1 MKRTKE
7 EADQTRQALLDAA
20 LVTFSRKGF
29 AAARL
34 EEIAEAAKVTRG
46 AIYHHFENKLDLY
59 LTLMQ
64 EASQRGG
71 TAIQR
76 AISEGGSFVE
86 ICTHILVYSLSLLED
101 DHQFREVMALS
112 LSSSEQASELS
123 PIAKMRQEQS
133 KALVEGI
140 AAYMQQGVAQGLLRP
155 DVDALTAARAF
166 LAYQNGLISL
176 WLANREAFSIK
187 AFAPTLASVLMEGL
201 VKK

>member
-29 AAARL
+29 TATRL
-34 EEIAEAAKVTRG
+34 EEIAETAKVTRG

-71 TAIQR
+71 AAIQR

-86 ICTHILVYSLSLLED
+86 VCTHILVYSLSLLED

-112 LSSSEQASELS
+112 LSTSEQTPELA
-123 PIAKMRQEQS
+123 PIVKMRAEQAT
-133 KALVEGI
+133 ALAEGI
-140 AAYMQQGVAQGLLRP
+140 AAYMQQGIAQGAVRP
-155 DVDALTAARAF
+155 DVDPLTAARAF

-176 WLANREAFSIK
+176 WLTNRSAFSIK
-187 AFAPTLASVLMEGL
+187 ASAPQLASIFMDGL

>member
-7 EADQTRQALLDAA
+7 EADQTRHALLDAA

-71 TAIQR
+71 AAIQR

-112 LSSSEQASELS
+112 LSPSEQVSELS
-123 PIAKMRQEQS
+123 PITKMRQEQS
-133 KALVEGI
+133 TALVEGI
-140 AAYMQQGVAQGLLRP
+140 AAYMQQGVAQGVLRP

-176 WLANREAFSIK
+176 WLANRKAFSIK
-187 AFAPTLASVLMEGL
+187 AFAPTLASVFMEGL

>member
-20 LVTFSRKGF
+20 LVIFSRKGF
-29 AAARL
+29 AATGL
-34 EEIAEAAKVTRG
+34 EEIAEKAKVTRG
-46 AIYHHFENKLDLY
+46 AIYHHFKNKRDLY
-59 LTLMQ
+59 LTLLR

-71 TAIQR
+71 AAIQR
-76 AISEGGSFVE
+76 AISEGGSFVDV
-86 ICTHILVYSLSLLED
+86 CTHILVYSLSLLED

-112 LSSSEQASELS
+112 LSSSEQTPELS
-123 PIAKMRQEQS
+123 PIGKMRQEQS
-133 KALVEGI
+133 TALVEGI
-140 AAYMQQGVAQGLLRP
+140 AAYMQQGIAQGVLRP

-187 AFAPTLASVLMEGL
+187 AFAPTLASVLMDGL

>member
-29 AAARL
+29 TATRL
-34 EEIAEAAKVTRG
+34 EEIAETANVTRG
-46 AIYHHFENKLDLY
+46 AIYHHFENKLALY

-71 TAIQR
+71 AAIQR
-76 AISEGGSFVE
+76 AISEGGTFVE
-86 ICTHILVYSLSLLED
+86 VCTHILVYSLSLLED
-101 DHQFREVMALS
+101 DHKFREVMALS
-112 LSSSEQASELS
+112 LSTSEQTPELA
-123 PIAKMRQEQS
+123 PIVKMRAEQAT
-133 KALVEGI
+133 ALAEGI
-140 AAYMQQGVAQGLLRP
+140 AAYMQQGIAQGAVRP
-155 DVDALTAARAF
+155 DIEPLTAARAF

-176 WLANREAFSIK
+176 WLTNRSAFSIK
-187 AFAPTLASVLMEGL
+187 ESAPKLASIFMDGL

>member
-7 EADQTRQALLDAA
+7 EAGQTRRALLDAA

-29 AAARL
+29 AATRL
-34 EEIAEAAKVTRG
+34 EEIAEKAQVTRG
-46 AIYHHFENKLDLY
+46 AIYHHFDNKLDLY

-71 TAIQR
+71 AAIQR
-76 AISEGGSFVE
+76 AISEGGSFIE
-86 ICTHILVYSLSLLED
+86 ICMHILVYSLSLLEE

-112 LSSSEQASELS
+112 LSTPEQVPELS
-123 PIAKMRQEQS
+123 AIAKMRSEQ
-133 KALVEGI
+133 AAAQVEGL
-140 AAYMQQGVAQGLLRP
+140 AAYMQQGIAQGVLRSDIKP
-155 DVDALTAARAF
+155 LTAARAF

-187 AFAPTLASVLMEGL
+187 EAAPELASVLLNGL
-201 VKK
+201 MKK